1 MANETISQ
9 IRAAQAPLRR
19 QITKRQVKPLSQTGI
34 LTLQDANRSIA
45 LRKAKDAAAEERRL
59 NRLWEKVHGKP
70 PPPAPRQENE
80 VLNES
85 ADAAHE
91 NNDFFYIDNP

>member
-19 QITKRQVKPLSQTGI
+19 RITKRQVKPLSQTGI
-34 LTLQDANRSIA
+34 LTLRDANRSIA
-45 LRKAKDAAAEERRL
+45 LRKAKDAAAEERCL

-70 PPPAPRQENE
+70 PPLVPR
-80 VLNES
+80 
-85 ADAAHE
+85 
-91 NNDFFYIDNP
+91 